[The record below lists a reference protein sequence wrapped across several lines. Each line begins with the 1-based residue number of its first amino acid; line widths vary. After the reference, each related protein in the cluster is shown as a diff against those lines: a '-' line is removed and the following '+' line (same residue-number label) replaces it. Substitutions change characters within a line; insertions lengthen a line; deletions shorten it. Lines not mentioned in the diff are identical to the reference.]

1 MCQRFI
7 RGAERRQVLLH
18 KEQQQSFLHIIHKNC
33 SITLAFC
40 VINNSTLNLST
51 SKSPQI
57 NDRDRSLIK
66 IIISLQWNSLY
77 FSL

>member
-40 VINNSTLNLST
+40 VINNSTLNLAM
-51 SKSPQI
+51 